1 MPAYRVETSFPFLL
15 SAVVTLVIRTV
26 TELLNLEAI
35 YSNVEQQYEVI
46 IGLGKQIATHQ
57 KVFGVFDTIC
67 IHSNVAE
74 DILRDRWTCTHYT
87 PI

>member
-1 MPAYRVETSFPFLL
+1 MPAYRVEASFPFLL

-35 YSNVEQQYEVI
+35 YSNVEPQYEVI

-67 IHSNVAE
+67 IPSNAAE

>member
-1 MPAYRVETSFPFLL
+1 MPAYRVEASFPFLL

-67 IHSNVAE
+67 IHSNATE

>member
-1 MPAYRVETSFPFLL
+1 MPAYRVEGSFPFLL

-35 YSNVEQQYEVI
+35 YSNVEPQYEVI

-67 IHSNVAE
+67 IHSNAAE

>member
-1 MPAYRVETSFPFLL
+1 MPAYRVGASFPFLKAA
-15 SAVVTLVIRTV
+15 AVRLVVGTV
-26 TELLNLEAI
+26 PELLNLEAI

-67 IHSNVAE
+67 IHSNAAE